1 MESRNINKVEFDLDW
16 WKEKEKKIDTVFSP
30 GVRNG
35 KSYKRAKY
43 RYYRNVYRHYRQ
55 NRRALS
61 PDERFTLKMLRDE
74 LKLQRPGLHKYWAM
88 RRVFRLSEIVS
99 GTTNRL
105 FGTYDNTQSQYAQIQ
120 LARHS
125 NRQDLSEGLR
135 RNGFEQAIPE
145 MERKMQQGLPE
156 FNVPISYYL
165 DKDRSIEYNL
175 HFKKADDNGTYIF
188 DKYEAHLLFENAP
201 ERNRS
206 QPFRV
211 IDNHTFRADEAQHLL
226 EGRAIE
232 KQFVDAGNNAIK
244 SWVQLNF
251 NEREVDGGF
260 KLKRF
265 PPEHGFNLEKAVSEL
280 PILENSD
287 ITARNNLYDTFRN
300 GKIATVTVHNGHQE
314 IKLFAVADPREG
326 EIKLFN
332 QLMEPLS
339 REQLKQMT
347 QSGLTIVTPS
357 VNPAQQENH
366 KYSEIL
372 SHKKPQIIKKPT
384 VKKKGPHIN

>member
-1 MESRNINKVEFDLDW
+1 MESRNINRVEFDLDW

-35 KSYKRAKY
+35 KTYKRSKY
-43 RYYRNVYRHYRQ
+43 GYYRNVYRHYRQ

-61 PDERFTLKMLRDE
+61 PDERFTLKMLKDE
-74 LKLQRPGLHKYWAM
+74 LSLQRRGLFGNWFIRQGYRSYEK
-88 RRVFRLSEIVS
+88 IS
-99 GTTNRL
+99 GTLNRM

-145 MERKMQQGLPE
+145 MERKMQQGMPE
-156 FNVPISYYL
+156 FKVPVSYYL
-165 DKDRSIEYNL
+165 DKDKSIEYSL
-175 HFKKADDNGTYIF
+175 HFKKADDLGNYVF
-188 DKYEAHLLFENAP
+188 DKYDAHLLFENAP

-211 IDNHTFRADEAQHLL
+211 IDNNTFRADEAQHLL

-232 KQFVDAGNNAIK
+232 KQFVDAGNNTFK

-251 NEREVDGGF
+251 NEKDIDGF

-265 PPEHGFNLEKAVSEL
+265 PPEHGFNLEKTVSEL
-280 PILENSD
+280 PILENAS
-287 ITARNNLYDTFRN
+287 ITAKNNLLTEFRA
-300 GKIATVTVHNGHQE
+300 GKTATVTIDNGHQE
-314 IKLFAVADPREG
+314 IKLFAVADPKEG

-332 QLMEPLS
+332 QSMEPVS

-347 QSGLTIVTPS
+347 QPSLTIVTPA
-357 VNPAQQENH
+357 VNPAQQEDHKQTEKLNH
-366 KYSEIL
+366 N
-372 SHKKPQIIKKPT
+372 KPRIKSST
-384 VKKKGPHIN
+384 TKKKGPHLN

>member
-35 KSYKRAKY
+35 KTYKRAKY

-61 PDERFTLKMLRDE
+61 PDERFTLKMLKDE
-74 LKLQRPGLHKYWAM
+74 LSLQRRGLFGNWLVRQGY
-88 RRVFRLSEIVS
+88 RSYERVS
-99 GTTNRL
+99 GTLNRM

-120 LARHS
+120 LARHN
-125 NRQDLSEGLR
+125 NRQDLSDGLR

-145 MERKMQQGLPE
+145 MERKMQQGMPE
-156 FNVPISYYL
+156 FHVPMSYYL
-165 DKDRSIEYNL
+165 DKDKSIEYSL
-175 HFKKADDNGTYIF
+175 HFKKADEQGNYVF
-188 DKYEAHLLFENAP
+188 DKYDAHLVFENEP

-232 KQFVDAGNNAIK
+232 KQFVDAGNNTIK

-265 PPEHGFNLEKAVSEL
+265 PPEHGFNLDKALSEL
-280 PILENSD
+280 PILENSS
-287 ITARNNLYDTFRN
+287 ITAKNNLLADFRA
-300 GKIATVTVHNGHQE
+300 GKTVTVTVDNGHQE
-314 IKLFAVADPREG
+314 IKLFAIADPKEG

-332 QLMEPLS
+332 QSMEPVS

-347 QSGLTIVTPS
+347 QPSLTIVTPS
-357 VNPAQQENH
+357 INPAQQENH
-366 KYSEIL
+366 KQSEKL
-372 SHKKPQIIKKPT
+372 NHNKPKIKRSPP
-384 VKKKGPHIN
+384 KKKGPHLN